1 MMDFKAILNPETA
14 QKHIIEPSSY
24 RQRLQTT
31 THSFSIHS
39 KKIVL
44 SIAMCNKSAS
54 VFILGIL

>member
-1 MMDFKAILNPETA
+1 MDFKSILNPETA

-39 KKIVL
+39 KKKIVL